1 MAWQLQDAK
10 NKFSQVVREAQ
21 REPQVIL
28 VRGEEKAV
36 LLSSERYRELLGRGE
51 RKGSLVSFLRA
62 SPWAEVELDL
72 ERSRDTGR
80 PTEAYEL

>member
-10 NKFSQVVREAQ
+10 NKFSRVVREAQ
-21 REPQVIL
+21 KEPQVIL

-36 LLSSERYRELLGRGE
+36 LLSAERYRELLGEAGRE
-51 RKGSLVSFLRA
+51 GSLVSFLQA

-72 ERSRDTGR
+72 ERSPDTGR
-80 PTEAYEL
+80 TVEL

>member
-1 MAWQLQDAK
+1 MAWRLQDAK
-10 NKFSQVVREAQ
+10 NRFSEVVREAQ

-36 LLSSERYRELLGRGE
+36 LVSAERYHELTRQD
-51 RKGSLVSFLRA
+51 SLVSFLQA

-72 ERSRDTGR
+72 ERSKDIGR
-80 PTEAYEL
+80 EVEL